1 MLIRILS
8 QYLRSHK
15 RLVIPQLGVFL
26 VKDPGRTVLFSELV
40 RRDDGVL
47 HGLLVEAG
55 QSDLAAAGEIDR
67 FVFEVRHAVERG
79 ESCSMPGLGV
89 WRPGP
94 HGTIAFEYRPA
105 PEPGEPAHP
114 AGSHGGRELRTEGR
128 TARSEEHSA
137 EERRSGERPAGEHA
151 AGERRFG
158 GHAAGMRSAAG
169 TDAPAEPATPA
180 ADEADEQHLSV
191 SAKRNPAPY
200 VKGLNYGRP
209 PRNTDAFTYVDKPVR
224 RSPDR
229 FVLAAIAALVI
240 AICAIAYGYYHD
252 LEERRAA
259 DRMIE
264 MLEQAAQTDGETP
277 DAEEAH

>member
-26 VKDPGRTVLFSELV
+26 VKEPGRTVLFSELV

-79 ESCSMPGLGV
+79 ESCSMSGLGV

-105 PEPGEPAHP
+105 PLFDEPARPVAPHGGRDRHP
-114 AGSHGGRELRTEGR
+114 AGRAAL
-128 TARSEEHSA
+128 
-137 EERRSGERPAGEHA
+137 SGEPQPGERSAGEYPAEKHA
-151 AGERRFG
+151 AGERHFG
-158 GHAAGMRSAAG
+158 KHPAGTQRAAG
-169 TDAPAEPATPA
+169 TDAPAEHAAPAE
-180 ADEADEQHLSV
+180 EADEQHLSV

-229 FVLAAIAALVI
+229 FVLAAVAALVI

-264 MLEQAAQTDGETP
+264 MLEQAARPDGETP
-277 DAEEAH
+277 DAEEAR

>member
-114 AGSHGGRELRTEGR
+114 AASHGGRELRTEGR
-128 TARSEEHSA
+128 AARSEEHSA
-137 EERRSGERPAGEHA
+137 EERRSGER
-151 AGERRFG
+151 RFG
-158 GHAAGMRSAAG
+158 EHAAGMRSAAG
-169 TDAPAEPATPA
+169 TDVLAEPATPA

-240 AICAIAYGYYHD
+240 AICAIAYGYYHY

-259 DRMIE
+259 DRMVE
-264 MLEQAAQTDGETP
+264 MLEQAARTDGEMP

>member
-26 VKDPGRTVLFSELV
+26 VKEPGHTVLFSELV

-94 HGTIAFEYRPA
+94 HGTIAFEYRPV
-105 PEPGEPAHP
+105 PVFDEPARP
-114 AGSHGGRELRTEGR
+114 AAPHGGREQHPTGR
-128 TARSEEHSA
+128 TALSGERTA
-137 EERRSGERPAGEHA
+137 EERRPGERPAEDHS
-151 AGERRFG
+151 AGERHFG
-158 GHAAGMRSAAG
+158 ERSAAG
-169 TDAPAEPATPA
+169 TDAPA
-180 ADEADEQHLSV
+180 ADDADEQRLSV

-264 MLEQAAQTDGETP
+264 MLEQATQPDGETP
-277 DAEEAH
+277 DAAETR